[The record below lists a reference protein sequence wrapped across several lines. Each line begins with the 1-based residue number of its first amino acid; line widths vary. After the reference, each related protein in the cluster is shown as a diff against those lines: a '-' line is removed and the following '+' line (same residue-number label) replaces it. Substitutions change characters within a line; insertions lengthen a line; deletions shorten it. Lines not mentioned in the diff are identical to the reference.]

1 MRKFIFL
8 QMYAVFAQGVVSPV
22 AYLPSSLIS
31 QGYKVVAELSR
42 GGSGPT
48 IPFYAKEPWELLRK
62 VYVPSSP
69 VLLYAEGVVGRLSVY
84 QNKRLLWRG
93 ETTAVAIPLLGKGV
107 HEIRIRGEKGGII
120 GGIYLLAQ
128 SDTQTWTTETYPER
142 ILFCKEPN
150 SSLPPEKWGEI
161 GFLSRTQG
169 LCIAY
174 GALPPARVQ
183 VALKKNQH
191 AISLSLNA
199 PAVPPRKG
207 LSKSTFVLLFTSLA
221 LLAALF
227 PEIRL
232 SLWTG
237 IFFPKAAGLSEA
249 LLSILWITSG
259 ILAISL
265 AIPDLTI
272 FWVFGVFLLVE
283 LILFEQLLG
292 WGQWVWQ
299 SWLLPV
305 MVLSI
310 VGLLWSQYL
319 FEALIGLWVI
329 RALASILQFPQIA
342 YLCSAEA
349 FFSILLLS
357 T

>member
-1 MRKFIFL
+1 
-8 QMYAVFAQGVVSPV
+8 MYAVFAQGVVSPV
-22 AYLPSSLIS
+22 AYLPPSLIS

-62 VYVPSSP
+62 IHILSSP
-69 VLLYAEGVVGRLSVY
+69 ALLYAEGVVGRISVY

-107 HEIRIRGEKGGII
+107 HEVRIRGENGGIM

-128 SDTQTWTTETYPER
+128 SDTQTWTMEAYPER
-142 ILFCKEPN
+142 NLLCREPN
-150 SSLPPEKWGEI
+150 SSLPPEKWGEV
-161 GFLSRTQG
+161 GFLSHTQG

-191 AISLSLNA
+191 AISLFLNA
-199 PAVPPRKG
+199 AAVPPHKG
-207 LSKSTFVLLFTSLA
+207 FSKSTFVLLFSSLA

-227 PEIRL
+227 PQVRL

-237 IFFPKAAGLSEA
+237 VFFPRAAGLSEA
-249 LLSILWITSG
+249 ILSILWITSG
-259 ILAISL
+259 ILAISFTL
-265 AIPDLTI
+265 RNLTI
-272 FWVFGVFLLVE
+272 FWIFGTFLLVE

-292 WGQWVWQ
+292 WGHWAWQ

-305 MVLSI
+305 MVLSV
-310 VGLLWSQYL
+310 VGLLWPQYL
-319 FEALIGLWVI
+319 FEALIGLWGI

-357 T
+357 A